1 MSSLLVSIILCCFM
15 TFRFVRCAYYDRLY
29 TLHSAVTLHNMVY
42 STRRAGSNRR
52 PPPTPWKK
60 NASFILILFFF
71 SSCLFRSPVAY
82 FIDPRYRLC
91 LSSSCITLFVF
102 FLSLSH
108 STLTLLSDRLI
119 DNRQPS
125 RSVFECAHISLYPN
139 QILMC
144 ALVYLESLFS
154 LVWCAGCLYKYI

>member
-1 MSSLLVSIILCCFM
+1 MYFFIRCSSSSIVKNELLVGLYNTLLLYDVS
-15 TFRFVRCAYYDRLY
+15 FVRCAYYDRLY

-60 NASFILILFFF
+60 TRLLFWFCFF
-71 SSCLFRSPVAY
+71 LSCLFRSPVAY
-82 FIDPRYRLC
+82 FIDPRNRLC
-91 LSSSCITLFVF
+91 LSSSCIIFFFF

-144 ALVYLESLFS
+144 ALV
-154 LVWCAGCLYKYI
+154 